1 VLFIKDYI
9 IILLREGGNRMANK
23 QPITL
28 ERASEILRNQS
39 ILEKLVEEEG
49 TLTLKELFG
58 LQNVISNIIERVVI
72 SE

>member
-1 VLFIKDYI
+1 
-9 IILLREGGNRMANK
+9 MANK